1 MRVLV
6 LFAHPV
12 ETSFA
17 AALHAKVVE
26 VLRARGHKVDDCD
39 LYAEGFDPVM
49 SRQDRID
56 YHDVAV
62 NRRHV
67 APYVDRLLAAEAIVF
82 SFPVWNMGFPAI
94 LKGFVDKVFLPGVSF
109 TLGEDGAYT
118 PCLHNIKRLG
128 VVCTYGGGRWL
139 TLMMGD
145 PPRRFLTRSLRRICA
160 PGARCDYLA
169 HYDMNHSTPERRAAF
184 LEKDRGAVLDL
195 VNRMI
200 EDADRA
206 ASFRFADFLPL
217 DRAPLFCELRPGEIH
232 EGAHARRA
240 AKIGMGQHP

>member
-1 MRVLV
+1 LRILV

-17 AALHAKVVE
+17 AALHTKVVE
-26 VLRARGHKVDDCD
+26 VLRAKGHEVDDCD
-39 LYAEGFDPVM
+39 LNAEAFDPVM

-56 YHDVAV
+56 YHNVAV
-62 NRRHV
+62 NRRKV

-109 TLGEDGAYT
+109 SLSEDGSYT

-128 VVCTYGGGRWL
+128 VVCTYGGARWL
-139 TLMMGD
+139 TFMMGD
-145 PPRRFLTRSLRRICA
+145 PPRRFLTRSMRRICA

-169 HYDMNHSTPERRAAF
+169 HHDMNHSTPERREAF
-184 LEKDRGAVLDL
+184 LRK
-195 VNRMI
+195 I
-200 EDADRA
+200 EA
-206 ASFRFADFLPL
+206 RFTNW
-217 DRAPLFCELRPGEIH
+217 
-232 EGAHARRA
+232 
-240 AKIGMGQHP
+240 